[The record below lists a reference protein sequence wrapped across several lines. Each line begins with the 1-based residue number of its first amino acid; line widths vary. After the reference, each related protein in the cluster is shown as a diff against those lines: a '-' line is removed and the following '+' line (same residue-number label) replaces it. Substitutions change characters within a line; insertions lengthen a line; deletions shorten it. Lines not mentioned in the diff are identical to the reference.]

1 MEELVEEITREEQEK
16 LEEKLQVFGATL
28 AKQRD
33 EWVRSRYSIGVDKRW
48 LEDEDQYNSKDNI
61 AKAASQ
67 MMTSVEQGYPV
78 TTQHSKPHRSTVYI
92 GMTRQ
97 KTNAAEARVADI
109 LLPTDDRNWGIDPTP
124 EPKLMSM
131 ATSDIEATD
140 EMGQPMMDAQ
150 TQQPMKHKDV
160 AVKIMQEAKLK
171 ARAMQTVIT
180 DQLVECDYLSEL
192 RKVIHDSAVLGTG
205 VVKGPI
211 VTNKMRKAWQPYTD
225 GFGET
230 VHNFMFVE
238 ELNPASYRVDPRNVW
253 PDPACGESVHDGKGI
268 FERSVMTP
276 KQVRELKKQPGYMK
290 DQLRKVLEEGPRHSY
305 AMEEMRDEEDR
316 DYASQVYECWE
327 YWGEIDIDDLKAS
340 GVEFEE
346 DEDDPL
352 ESYSACVVMI
362 NNTVVKVYL
371 NPLDSGDLPYDFY
384 TWEKISGSCWGY
396 GIPYLLRSQQKVLNA
411 AWRQMMDNS
420 GVSSG
425 PQIVVKPSVITPAD
439 KQWQLSSRKI
449 WFATDDIDD
458 VRKAFTSFEFNSH
471 QNELSGIIKMA
482 AELAD
487 QDSGVPM
494 MLQGSQ
500 GGVTPDTVG
509 GMQMLMN
516 NTNVVLRRLVKQ
528 FDDMVTKPH
537 IRRYYDYNM
546 AYNESE
552 EIKGDFNILARGSSA
567 LLVRDVQNQ
576 SILNLLAAGANPVY
590 GMYLDTQK
598 LFEKALQAQH
608 IDPKEVF
615 KSEEEIEQVK
625 QNMKLKAQ
633 QGTPPDPRV
642 QAAQIRAQ
650 TDMMKVQAQNQG
662 DIQELQQ
669 RAEIQKSNAQLKMQE
684 LAMEREIEM
693 LKMANNN
700 NLTLEQIK
708 AKLAETA
715 MRERGK
721 KELFTAEQN
730 LKLKTG
736 SGI

>member
-1 MEELVEEITREEQEK
+1 MEEIVEELTKEEQQE
-16 LEEKLQVFGATL
+16 LDDRLQIFGSTL
-28 AKQRD
+28 SKQRD
-33 EWVRSRYSIGVDKRW
+33 EWVRSRRSTGVDKRW
-48 LEDEDQYNSKDNI
+48 TEDEAQYNSKDNR
-61 AKAASQ
+61 ARMASD
-67 MMTSVEQGYPV
+67 MMQSAHEGFPV
-78 TTQHSKPHRSTVYI
+78 LKGETKPHRSTVYI
-92 GMTRQ
+92 GLTRN

-124 EPKLMSM
+124 DPKLMSM
-131 ATSDIEATD
+131 SNSMIDAKD
-140 EMGQPMMDAQ
+140 EQGKPMLDEL
-150 TQQPMKHKDV
+150 TKQPMKHRDV
-160 AVKIMQEAKLK
+160 ARKIMEEAKVK
-171 ARAMQTVIT
+171 AKAMQTIIT

-192 RKVIHDSAVLGTG
+192 RKVIHDGAVLGTG

-211 VTNKMRKAWQPYTD
+211 VTNNVRQAWQPYTD
-225 GFGET
+225 GFGQT
-230 VHNFMFVE
+230 VHNFVFVE
-238 ELNPASYRVDPRNVW
+238 ELNPASYRVDPRNIW
-253 PDPACGESVHDGKGI
+253 PDPACGENIHDGKGI
-268 FERSVMTP
+268 FERHLMTP
-276 KQVRELKKQPGYMK
+276 KQVRELRKQPGYIK
-290 DQLRKVLEEGPRHSY
+290 EQLRKVLEEGPKYTPTIES
-305 AMEEMRDEEDR
+305 MRDEEDR
-316 DYASQVYECWE
+316 DYAKQTYEMWE
-327 YWGEIDIDDLKAS
+327 YWGEIDYEDLKAS
-340 GVEFEE
+340 GVEFDE
-346 DEDDPL
+346 DEDIL

-362 NNTVVKVYL
+362 NNTVIKVFL
-371 NPLDSGDLPYDFY
+371 NPLDSGELPYDFY
-384 TWEKISGSCWGY
+384 CWEKNSGSCWGF
-396 GIPYLLRSQQKVLNA
+396 GIPYLMRSQQKILNA
-411 AWRQMMDNS
+411 AYRQLMDNA
-420 GVSSG
+420 GISSG
-425 PQIVVKPSVITPAD
+425 PQIVVKPSVISPAD

-449 WFATDDIDD
+449 WFATDDTDD

-471 QNELSGIIKMA
+471 QAELTGIIKLA
-482 AELAD
+482 NELAD
-487 QDSGVPM
+487 QETGVPM

-509 GMQMLMN
+509 GMQMLLN

-537 IRRYYDYNM
+537 IRRYYNYNM
-546 AYNESE
+546 AYNDNED
-552 EIKGDFNILARGSSA
+552 IKGDFAVLARGSSA

-590 GMYLDTQK
+590 GMFLDTQK
-598 LFEKALQAQH
+598 LFERALQAQH

-615 KSEEEIEQVK
+615 KSEAEIEQIK

-633 QGTPPDPRV
+633 QGQPPDPRV

-662 DIQELQQ
+662 DMQELQQ
-669 RAEIQKSNAQLKMQE
+669 RAEIQQSNAQLKMQE